1 MSATAEVQSGLEG
14 VVAFA
19 TEIAEPDREGGAL
32 RYRGV
37 DIEELVGNV
46 PFEQV
51 WGLLVDGTLQPGL
64 PPAEPHP
71 LSVRSGDPRVDV
83 QSALAMLAPQ
93 WGFGQ
98 LIDISDEEARDN
110 LARASV
116 MALSFVAQ
124 SARGIGKPP
133 VPQREIDKAKSIPE
147 RFLIRWRGEAN
158 PDHVKAID
166 AYWNSAAE
174 HGMNASTF
182 TARVVASTGADV
194 AAALSAAVGA
204 LSGPLHGGAPSRVLK
219 MLDDVAEFGDAEQYV
234 KDVLDSGQRLMG
246 FGHRVYR
253 AEDPRARVLR
263 RTAHEI
269 DAPRVEVAEA
279 LEKAALAELQARRP
293 DRVLATNVEF
303 WSAVVL
309 DFAEVPPEL
318 FTPMFTCARTA
329 GWSAHIME
337 QKREGKLIR
346 PTAKYVGPRRGR
358 CRTCAERIELEV
370 GPASGRG
377 PGTDPHVL
385 REHPGGAEPRP
396 QRAQRGR
403 ASAPSS
409 AAAARLVTVVER
421 GHDLARRAGG
431 ETRRRRARPGRGGR
445 IDLAGDRP
453 AVGAVVGLGP
463 PAVEHAELQ
472 AAVEGRLHAARA
484 AGLQRRPRQVQ
495 PHVAAAHQPGRR
507 VEVVVVE
514 EHHPLADDLGRLEP
528 EQALQRRAWPPRRA
542 DGPCRPGPP
551 APAGRRPAARASS
564 PGRGSAGPAA
574 CRWPPGGRT
583 RASATSGSNARAAAS
598 T

>member
-1 MSATAEVQSGLEG
+1 VSEVQSGLEG

-19 TEIAEPDREGGAL
+19 THIAEPDRDGGAL

-37 DIEELVGNV
+37 DIEELVGKV

-51 WGLLVDGTLQPGL
+51 WGLLVDGQLLPGL

-71 LSVRSGDPRVDV
+71 LTARSGNPRVDV

-93 WGFGQ
+93 WGFRE

-133 VPQREIDKAKSIPE
+133 VPQRDVDKATSIPE

-158 PDHVKAID
+158 PAHVKAID
-166 AYWNSAAE
+166 AYWISAAE

-219 MLDDVAEFGDAEQYV
+219 MLDEVAETGDADRYV
-234 KDVLDSGQRLMG
+234 KDALDRGERLMG

-263 RTAHEI
+263 RTAREI
-269 DAPRVEVAEA
+269 NAPRLEVAEA
-279 LEKAALAELQARRP
+279 LEEAALAELQARRP

-318 FTPMFTCARTA
+318 FTPMFTSARTA
-329 GWSAHIME
+329 GWSAHILE
-337 QKREGKLIR
+337 QKREGRLIR
-346 PTAKYVGPRRGR
+346 PTAKYVGP
-358 CRTCAERIELEV
+358 A
-370 GPASGRG
+370 
-377 PGTDPHVL
+377 
-385 REHPGGAEPRP
+385 PRP
-396 QRAQRGR
+396 L
-403 ASAPSS
+403 S
-409 AAAARLVTVVER
+409 
-421 GHDLARRAGG
+421 DLR
-431 ETRRRRARPGRGGR
+431 
-445 IDLAGDRP
+445 
-453 AVGAVVGLGP
+453 
-463 PAVEHAELQ
+463 
-472 AAVEGRLHAARA
+472 
-484 AGLQRRPRQVQ
+484 
-495 PHVAAAHQPGRR
+495 
-507 VEVVVVE
+507 
-514 EHHPLADDLGRLEP
+514 
-528 EQALQRRAWPPRRA
+528 
-542 DGPCRPGPP
+542 
-551 APAGRRPAARASS
+551 
-564 PGRGSAGPAA
+564 
-574 CRWPPGGRT
+574 
-583 RASATSGSNARAAAS
+583 
-598 T
+598 